1 MRTTAQNAQLALLLE
16 VTSTPKPGNVDR
28 AREYPDL
35 RFEHFM
41 AGAVGAGDGLRMAA
55 VGEPVGESFERAV
68 EGMADQRG
76 GNTQF
81 GALLLLVP
89 LVRAS
94 AAGELTPEHTARVV
108 EETTVAD
115 AANFYR
121 ALEHIDVG
129 IGDPPKGMEDLDVR
143 RGADAIPTLEERE
156 LTLQDVLAASVEH
169 DGVAREW
176 VSRFSR
182 SFNTA
187 EHIAS
192 ADGPVPDRAARAF
205 LEALA
210 SEPDTFVEKR
220 NDEATAREVTEAARA
235 ALRGDTDP
243 EALAE
248 ELVAAEVNPGT
259 TADLVAAGLFIALED
274 GLAV

>member
-1 MRTTAQNAQLALLLE
+1 
-16 VTSTPKPGNVDR
+16 
-28 AREYPDL
+28 
-35 RFEHFM
+35 M
-41 AGAVGAGDGLRMAA
+41 AG
-55 VGEPVGESFERAV
+55 
-68 EGMADQRG
+68 QRG

-94 AAGELTPEHTARVV
+94 ATGDLTPERTAAVV
-108 EETTVAD
+108 EGTTVAD
-115 AANFYR
+115 AAGFYR
-121 ALEHIDVG
+121 AFEHVDVG
-129 IGDPPKGMEDLDVR
+129 IGDPPEGMEALDVR
-143 RGADAIPTLEERE
+143 RGAGAVPIIEERG

-182 SFNTA
+182 SFEAA
-187 EHIAS
+187 ERIAS
-192 ADGPVPDRAARAF
+192 ASGPVPDRAARAF

-210 SEPDTFVEKR
+210 SEPDTFVAKR
-220 NDEATAREVTEAARA
+220 HDEATAREVTEAARA
-235 ALRGDTDP
+235 ALRGDVDP